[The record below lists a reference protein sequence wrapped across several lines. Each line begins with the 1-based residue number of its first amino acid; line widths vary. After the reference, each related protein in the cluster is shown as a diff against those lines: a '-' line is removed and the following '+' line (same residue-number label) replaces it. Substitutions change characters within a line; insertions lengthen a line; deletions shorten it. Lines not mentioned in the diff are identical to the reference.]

1 MALDMTFLAH
11 LSRRIHSLEK
21 EEDEEVNIPQ
31 KNLCWS
37 KVHLR
42 KKEEVKRDVILKLLL
57 PFSQNVP
64 QQ

>member
-31 KNLCWS
+31 KNLC
-37 KVHLR
+37 
-42 KKEEVKRDVILKLLL
+42 
-57 PFSQNVP
+57 
-64 QQ
+64 